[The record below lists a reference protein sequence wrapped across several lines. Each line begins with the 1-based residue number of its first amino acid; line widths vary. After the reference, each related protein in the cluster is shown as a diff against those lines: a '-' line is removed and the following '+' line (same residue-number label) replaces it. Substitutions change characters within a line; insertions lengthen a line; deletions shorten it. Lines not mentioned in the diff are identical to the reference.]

1 MKIIIFLLLLISQFC
16 SAQADGY
23 WDKDRITNQ
32 QIVVGAGDRITIK
45 SEDFPVGT
53 TEILYRITLLDENQ
67 EMSNSLV
74 SLLKSIPDPS
84 GISQGSAGAVFL
96 LSKIAG
102 TDKCK
107 YAVFTTENANK
118 KYTENGDIA
127 KACLVQ
133 SQPVS
138 KDAKLI
144 SINKSKCF
152 NEQTQ
157 YLWFGFESKN
167 WILNQKIILEI
178 VPWISN
184 KKARGWSESNKK
196 IAIEEIG
203 KVEMDDALQ
212 TNKLFLLSILE
223 KIEANYTFSEFLDLQ
238 KVQQSKIVSDLS
250 MQIFKEANNNS
261 KLFNQ
266 IRADAMQLF
275 KLQKIAQAIDLIENT
290 IINYNVPKASDFNML
305 GYFYMFSNQNL
316 KSLQYLQ
323 KAEKLDVANIG
334 IQLNLAHVYLLSDQ
348 SSKAKSI
355 YKKHKNQNIDTKTS
369 FKAKAIQDFADLE
382 KMGIFSDDFKKIIE
396 KLNDK

>member
-1 MKIIIFLLLLISQFC
+1 MKKIFLLLFIGQLC
-16 SAQADGY
+16 LAQADGY

-67 EMSNSLV
+67 EMSNSLI

-118 KYTENGDIA
+118 KYIENGDIA

-133 SQPVS
+133 TQPVS

-184 KKARGWSESNKK
+184 KKARGWNQSNKK
-196 IAIEEIG
+196 IAIEEIS
-203 KVEMDDALQ
+203 KVEMDAALQ

-290 IINYNVPKASDFNML
+290 IVNYNVPKASDFNML

-382 KMGIFSDDFKKIIE
+382 KMGIFSDDFRKIIE